1 MEKYSN
7 FEELKNN
14 EKEGR
19 DYQIQYR
26 QGQTGIA
33 VIAPHGGGI
42 EPGTSEIADRVAGE
56 DHAFYSFEGWK
67 RQGNF
72 HLHITSRNFDEP
84 VGMRIAKQAKRIVTI
99 HGCIGKDKVIY
110 IGGKDMFL
118 KDRIRQALEAA
129 DFSVKENP
137 RFVGTN
143 PLNICNRSRFGMGVQ
158 LEISAPLRCSMFRD
172 LTRPERKKT
181 TEDFTHFVGALRK
194 SLSCPC
200 TDPAANR
207 TTITGP
213 VLGQRP

>member
-7 FEELKNN
+7 FEELKKK
-14 EKEGR
+14 EKEGQ

-26 QGQTGIA
+26 QGRTGIA

-84 VGMRIAKQAKRIVTI
+84 VGIRVATQAKRIVTI
-99 HGCIGKDKVIY
+99 HGCIAEEKVVY
-110 IGGKDMFL
+110 IGGKDASL
-118 KDRIRQALEAA
+118 KDRIRKALEEA
-129 DFSVKENP
+129 DFPVKENP
-137 RFVGTN
+137 RFMGTN
-143 PLNICNRSRFGMGVQ
+143 PLNICNRGRFGMGVQ

-172 LTRPERKKT
+172 LTRPERKISTKH
-181 TEDFTHFVGALRK
+181 FSHFVGALRK
-194 SLSCPC
+194 GLSNP
-200 TDPAANR
+200 
-207 TTITGP
+207 
-213 VLGQRP
+213 